1 MSKHHQTVFVTSATG
16 TTGSALCRILVAPPF
31 NYTVRSTTRDRS
43 TPVAQSLTALGV
55 QFIGDGTISWSSAH
69 EETLLEAMKP
79 CTELFLCLLPNL
91 SDLTEAPRQA
101 SLIVRLAKRAGI
113 TQVVGMTSLG
123 VFILETPTTDQYHF
137 PPSGLFKAHLQ
148 AQTEIED
155 IITTA
160 GFESWTILRPGFL
173 MANFLEPK
181 LSSLH
186 GGLREIRDNKTW
198 TTCLEPHSKLGLTD
212 HLDIARLTA
221 SAFFAPDK
229 FHGRKLAVVSDVLTV
244 QEVLDVIGE
253 KIGLGPGDLEA
264 VYVDQESVSGE
275 GTGQRRESSATIKGG
290 GFFAK
295 ERCLRNMLNGV
306 DLEAAKHMLL
316 SDYVGDDAEGDRA
329 KSAIAGPLVSFGGFL
344 EREEQVVNETYTH

>member
-16 TTGSALCRILVAPPF
+16 ITGSALCRILVAPPF

-43 TPVAQSLTALGV
+43 TPIAQSLTALGV

-69 EETLLEAMKP
+69 EETLLEATKP
-79 CTELFLCLLPNL
+79 CTKLFLCLLPNL
-91 SDLTEAPRQA
+91 SDLSEAPRQA
-101 SLIVRLAKRAGI
+101 SLMIRLAKQAGI

-123 VFILETPTTDQYHF
+123 VFMLETPTTDQSRF

-148 AQTEIED
+148 AQSKIED
-155 IITTA
+155 IITTG

-186 GGLREIRDNKTW
+186 GGLREIRDDKTW

-212 HLDIARLTA
+212 HVDIARLAA
-221 SAFFAPDK
+221 SAFFAPGK
-229 FHGRKLAVVSDVLTV
+229 FHGRELAVVSDVLTV
-244 QEVLDVIGE
+244 QEVLDVLGE
-253 KIGLGPGDLEA
+253 KIGLGPGGLEP
-264 VYVDQESVSGE
+264 VYIADECASGKE
-275 GTGQRRESSATIKGG
+275 TGQGRESSSAVKGG

-295 ERCLRNMLNGV
+295 ERCLRNMLHGV
-306 DLEAAKHMLL
+306 DLEA
-316 SDYVGDDAEGDRA
+316 
-329 KSAIAGPLVSFGGFL
+329 KSTIAGPLVSFGGFL
-344 EREEQVVNETYTH
+344 EREEQVVNETYTHF